1 MRILIAEDNRDSAD
15 SLKALLEAL
24 GYEAHISYDGE
35 TAVHL
40 AGELRPD
47 VIIMDIG
54 LPGINGYEA
63 TRRIRA
69 LRPKLPVMIVALTG
83 WGQQSDRLQSAE
95 AGIDHHL
102 VKPLDLAALKQILDS
117 VQARAAR

>member
-24 GYEAHISYDGE
+24 GHEAHISYDGE
-35 TAVHL
+35 SAVRS
-40 AGELRPD
+40 AADLRPD
-47 VIIMDIG
+47 VIVMDIG

-63 TRRIRA
+63 TRQIRA
-69 LRPKLPVMIVALTG
+69 MKPALPALIVALTG
-83 WGQQSDRLQSAE
+83 WGQQSDRLKSAQ

-117 VQARAAR
+117 VLPAPR